1 MSRTHQLLGYAGLIP
16 FIGLAL
22 LNILGSYPDSSEW
35 LLSYAALIFSFLGGL
50 LWLVS
55 MQYELPRHVPMV
67 SVGLMLWAWCWLLW
81 PTFNWFWLA
90 AWSFLGLWL
99 YEKFYLAS
107 VYSPAFL
114 RIRAHLSLIAALS
127 LISAA
132 LVPA

>member
-1 MSRTHQLLGYAGLIP
+1 MSRTHQFLGYAGLIP

-22 LNILGSYPDSSEW
+22 LNAFGGYPDSSEW

-55 MQYELPRHVPMV
+55 MQYELPRHVPLV
-67 SVGLMLWAWCWLLW
+67 SAGMMLWAWCWLLW
-81 PTFNWFWLA
+81 PAMNWFWLA

-114 RIRAHLSLIAALS
+114 RMRAQLSLIAALS
-127 LISAA
+127 LISSA
-132 LVPA
+132 LVSG

>member
-1 MSRTHQLLGYAGLIP
+1 MTRLHQLLGYAGLIP

-22 LNILGSYPDSSEW
+22 LTVTGIYPVSSEW

-55 MQYELPRHVPMV
+55 MQYELPKHVPVV
-67 SVGLMLWAWCWLLW
+67 SVSVMLWAWCWMLW
-81 PTFNWFWLA
+81 PAFNWFWLA

-107 VYSPAFL
+107 VLSLAFL
-114 RIRAHLSLIAALS
+114 RLRGQLSLIAAIS
-127 LISAA
+127 LIAAA
-132 LVPA
+132 LVV